1 MAVIKL
7 FRQSFRFDNDFFTAF
22 LFFVYL
28 LKFRALID
36 GLIFIENELEKKWSN
51 VVKSGKKSV
60 IFVP

>member
-1 MAVIKL
+1 MAVINL

-36 GLIFIENELEKKWSN
+36 GLIFIENELEKK
-51 VVKSGKKSV
+51 VE
-60 IFVP
+60 